1 MRAAREARARAK
13 AERAARKAEAKRA
26 AKEAKCQKRQRREAR
41 RSGGR
46 TNSIARRIAWSLQW
60 KKLWAILWQTLVIG
74 AVAVAVW
81 CAALEVGT
89 LGHIARGYRYFELG
103 TVGVSVA
110 IDDET
115 VYDYQSDSPWA
126 TQPFWTCVKAQ
137 LQGEDMFSDFIV
149 YYFGD
154 QDVSTIDAGN
164 RDADLNYAVNM
175 GGFFFWLCFALAAEM
190 LLRLVVWVLSAPGA
204 TRRIRKYLRPIDDIA
219 QVTESISA
227 SGFDVSKFQSLEEA
241 IDHLNG
247 TSPDEQLHIGDD
259 DLAGLETA
267 VNNLLT
273 RMRAGYRQQVR
284 FVDDASHELR
294 TPIAVIQGY
303 ADMLDR
309 WGKTDPQVLEES
321 IAAIKTEAERMKTLV
336 EQLLFLARG
345 DSGRQELTMKELD
358 LAALAGE
365 VWKEYQ
371 MIDPAHEYALKAEG
385 PLPVS
390 GDEAM
395 LKQAVRILTD
405 NAAKYSPAG
414 SPITISAFRDG
425 ESRPC
430 VQVQDNGVGIAP
442 EDVPRIFDR
451 FFRADAA
458 RTGAIGGSGLGL
470 SIAKW
475 IIAKH
480 GGHFQVTSYE
490 RIGTRITIMLRK

>member
-1 MRAAREARARAK
+1 M
-13 AERAARKAEAKRA
+13 
-26 AKEAKCQKRQRREAR
+26 
-41 RSGGR
+41 S
-46 TNSIARRIAWSLQW
+46 WSVSL
-60 KKLWAILWQTLVIG
+60 
-74 AVAVAVW
+74 
-81 CAALEVGT
+81 
-89 LGHIARGYRYFELG
+89 
-103 TVGVSVA
+103 SVA

-126 TQPFWTCVKAQ
+126 TQPFWTCVKGQ
-137 LQGEDMFSDFIV
+137 LQGEDMFSDIVV

-154 QDVSTIDAGN
+154 QDVSAIDAGSW
-164 RDADLNYAVNM
+164 DAGLNHAVNM
-175 GGFFFWLCFALAAEM
+175 GGFFFWLCFALTAEM
-190 LLRLVVWVLSAPGA
+190 LLRLVIWLLSAPGA

-247 TSPDEQLHIGDD
+247 TSPDEQLRIGDD

-309 WGKTDPQVLEES
+309 WGKTDPQVLDEG
-321 IAAIKTEAERMKTLV
+321 IGAIRTETERMKTLV

-358 LAALAGE
+358 LTALAGE
-365 VWKEYQ
+365 VWKECG
-371 MIDPAHEYALKAEG
+371 MIDPDHEYVLKGED
-385 PLPVS
+385 PVPAS

-425 ESRPC
+425 EGRPC

-442 EDVPRIFDR
+442 EDVPRIFNR

-458 RTGAIGGSGLGL
+458 RTGSTGGSGLGL

-490 RIGTRITIMLRK
+490 GIGTRITIVLRK

>member
-1 MRAAREARARAK
+1 MRAGAK
-13 AERAARKAEAKRA
+13 AERAAKH
-26 AKEAKCQKRQRREAR
+26 QKRQRREAR

-60 KKLWAILWQTLVIG
+60 KKLWAILWQTLVMG
-74 AVAVAVW
+74 AAAVVVW

-89 LGHIARGYRYFELG
+89 LGHLATSYRYFELG
-103 TVGVSVA
+103 SVSLGVTIGGEA
-110 IDDET
+110 
-115 VYDYQSDSPWA
+115 VYDDPSESPWA

-137 LQGEDMFSDFIV
+137 LQGEDMFSDLVV

-154 QDVSTIDAGN
+154 QDVGIDGESW
-164 RDADLNYAVNM
+164 DESLNHGVSM
-175 GGFFFWLCFALAAEM
+175 GGFVFWLCFALTAET
-190 LLRLVVWVLSAPGA
+190 LLRLAIWLLSAPDA

-247 TSPDEQLHIGDD
+247 TSPDERLHIGDD

-267 VNNLLT
+267 VNNLLA
-273 RMRAGYRQQVR
+273 RMRTGYRQQVR

-321 IAAIKTEAERMKTLV
+321 IAAIKTETERMKRLV

-371 MIDPAHEYALKAEG
+371 MIDPAHEYALKGEG

-425 ESRPC
+425 EGRPC

-458 RTGAIGGSGLGL
+458 RTNATGGSGLGL

-475 IIAKH
+475 IVAKH

-490 RIGTRITIMLRK
+490 GIGTRIKIVLRK